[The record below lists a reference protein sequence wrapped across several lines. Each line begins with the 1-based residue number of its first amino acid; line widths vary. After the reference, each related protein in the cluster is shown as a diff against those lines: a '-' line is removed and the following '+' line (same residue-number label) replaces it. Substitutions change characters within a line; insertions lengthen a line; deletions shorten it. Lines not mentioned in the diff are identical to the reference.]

1 MSFGRMTRPA
11 GLGLA
16 VALGATLSLGV
27 ATAQTATAA
36 AKTSAAKTA
45 ATETA
50 ATETAA
56 TSVAAQRVKVY
67 ELVTKDGGFFYTASE
82 SEKQDAITK
91 HGWSTTQTP
100 LYYIARAPFTGG
112 KPLYRL
118 RWAKKASYIVTASVA
133 ERERLVTS
141 GEFRYE
147 GILGYAPGSADA
159 GGDVK
164 IFRLSNNNK
173 WRLAIESHTEKIL
186 ANEPGWKLDGPL
198 LRQFSTGS

>member
-1 MSFGRMTRPA
+1 MALSFGRMTRPV

-27 ATAQTATAA
+27 ATAQSASAETSATA
-36 AKTSAAKTA
+36 
-45 ATETA
+45 
-50 ATETAA
+50 
-56 TSVAAQRVKVY
+56 VAAQRVKVY

-82 SEKQDAITK
+82 SEKQSAITK
-91 HGWSTTQTP
+91 HGWSATKTP
-100 LYYIARAPFTGG
+100 LYYLSRAPFSGG
-112 KPLYRL
+112 KPLFRL
-118 RWAKKASYIVTASVA
+118 RWAKKASYLVTASVA

-141 GEFRYE
+141 GDFRYD
-147 GILGYAPGSADA
+147 GILGYAPSTAGA

-164 IFRLSNNNK
+164 VFRLSNDNR

>member
-1 MSFGRMTRPA
+1 MTRPV

-27 ATAQTATAA
+27 ATAQAATATA
-36 AKTSAAKTA
+36 KTS
-45 ATETA
+45 

-100 LYYIARAPFTGG
+100 LYYIARAPFAGG